1 MSHHDPEHPFVRPFR
16 SPFELGLAG
25 MIAVAIAIAF
35 LAVVLFL
42 TDVGVVNW

>member
-1 MSHHDPEHPFVRPFR
+1 MSHHDPEHPSVRPFT

-25 MIAVAIAIAF
+25 MCILAIAVVVLAIT
-35 LAVVLFL
+35 LFL